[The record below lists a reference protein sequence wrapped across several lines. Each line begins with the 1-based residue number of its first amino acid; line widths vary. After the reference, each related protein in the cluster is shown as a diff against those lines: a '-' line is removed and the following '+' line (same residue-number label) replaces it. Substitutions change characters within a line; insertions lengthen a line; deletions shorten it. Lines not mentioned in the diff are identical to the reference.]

1 MMSAPATRI
10 RAIDWLRGLVMI
22 LMTIDHA
29 SAFYNAGSMHGDS
42 AGMWVPGTPLPPGQF
57 LTRWITHVCAPSFVL
72 LAGASLALSTEK
84 RRGAAGQTTFIVKR
98 GLFIAALDP
107 TWMTWALVGFRFEI
121 FQVLYAIGL
130 SLLCMAWLRRLSSR
144 ALLAI
149 AVVIQAGGELTTHL
163 PELPRPLAILLQL
176 TFTGGM
182 IGEINGF
189 IAYPFVPWLAIMM
202 LGWVLGRWLI
212 ATRERANRT
221 RALPLFGL
229 GLALLGLFIV
239 IRGCDGYGNWGLYR
253 ESLELLQW
261 LHVAKY
267 PPSLA
272 YTTLEL
278 GLAFMLLAG
287 FFALDDDSPRRW
299 LQPLGLFGATAFFF
313 YLLHVHL
320 LALAAWIFHIERAG
334 LARAYLATAIVLLVL
349 YPLCA
354 RYRRYKAAHPDG
366 WTRYI

>member
-1 MMSAPATRI
+1 MSAAATRI

-29 SAFYNAGSMHGDS
+29 SALYNAGSMHNDG
-42 AGMWVPGTPLPPGQF
+42 AAMWVPGTPLLPGQF

-84 RRGAAGQTTFIVKR
+84 RRGAAGQTAFIVKR

-107 TWMTWALVGFRFEI
+107 TWMTWALVGFRFEV

-130 SLLCMAWLRRLSSR
+130 SLVCMAWLRRLPTR
-144 ALLAI
+144 ALIAI
-149 AVVIQAGGELTTHL
+149 AVVIQACAELTTHL
-163 PELPRPLAILLQL
+163 PTLPRPLAILMQL
-176 TFTGGM
+176 TCAGGP
-182 IGEINGF
+182 IPEINGF

-212 ATRERANRT
+212 ATRARANRT
-221 RALPLFGL
+221 RVLPLLLL
-229 GLALLGLFIV
+229 GLALLSLFIV
-239 IRGCDGYGNWGLYR
+239 IRALDRYGNWGLYR
-253 ESLELLQW
+253 ESMDLLQW

-278 GLAFMLLAG
+278 GLALMLLAG
-287 FFALDDDSPRRW
+287 FFALDDASPRRW

-320 LALAAWIFHIERAG
+320 LALAAWIFHIGRAG
-334 LARAYLATAIVLLVL
+334 LLRTYVATAIVLFVL
-349 YPLCA
+349 YPLCV

>member
-1 MMSAPATRI
+1 VKRV
-10 RAIDWLRGLVMI
+10 RALDWMRGLVMV
-22 LMTIDHA
+22 LMTVDHA
-29 SAFYNAGSMHGDS
+29 SAKFNLGAMHGD
-42 AGMWVPGTPLPPGQF
+42 AAVGWVPGSPLPAWQF
-57 LTRWITHVCAPSFVL
+57 LTRWMTHLCAPSFVL

-84 RRGAAGQTTFIVKR
+84 RRAQPGQDAFIVKR

-107 TWMTWALVGFRFEI
+107 TWMTFGFVLFAFAV

-130 SLLCMAWLRRLSSR
+130 SLLCMAWLRRWPWR
-144 ALLAI
+144 ALLTLALAI
-149 AVVIQAGGELTTHL
+149 QIFGELTQHL
-163 PELPRPLAILLQL
+163 PPLPQPLALLL
-176 TFTGGM
+176 NFTFTGGFVLQHRA
-182 IGEINGF
+182 IV
-189 IAYPFVPWLAIMM
+189 AYPFVPWLAIMIF
-202 LGWVLGRWLI
+202 GWLLGRWII
-212 ATRERANRT
+212 ATPERPNRT
-221 RALPLFGL
+221 RVLPLFML
-229 GLALLGLFIV
+229 GMALWGLFIV
-239 IRGCDGYGNWGLYR
+239 IRGLDGYGNWGLHR
-253 ESLELLQW
+253 DSLDFLQW

-278 GLAFMLLAG
+278 GLSFVLLAG

-320 LALAAWIFHIERAG
+320 LGLGALVIGPAGLGRTYLAA
-334 LARAYLATAIVLLVL
+334 AIVLAIL

-354 RYRRYKAAHPDG
+354 RYRRYKAARSDG